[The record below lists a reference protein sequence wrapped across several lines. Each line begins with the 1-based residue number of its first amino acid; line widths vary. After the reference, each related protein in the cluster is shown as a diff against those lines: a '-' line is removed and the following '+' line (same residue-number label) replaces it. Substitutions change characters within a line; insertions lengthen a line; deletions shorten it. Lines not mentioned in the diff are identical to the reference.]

1 MEYPTSFD
9 LSPAAAGNPQE
20 PNTEGKGLAIRKP
33 FASVTN
39 AIGNPALLSLS
50 QPGREDVQNKGGPAT
65 DAGHSQSTHTTD
77 TDGVVGS
84 GGVDDANGG
93 ARDDLSRPN
102 VQTLPAGLAAMDRP
116 TGGAGKTSTS
126 YTNADGMSICSM
138 GTSDSKAGDSA
149 YGTANDPYVDHEVS
163 HIAPWVQDDLSSLRK
178 E

>member
-20 PNTEGKGLAIRKP
+20 PNTEGRGLAIRKP

-39 AIGNPALLSLS
+39 AVGNPALLSLS
-50 QPGREDVQNKGGPAT
+50 QPGREDVQNKGGPPT

-84 GGVDDANGG
+84 GGVNDANRG
-93 ARDDLSRPN
+93 ARDDPSGLNARALRP
-102 VQTLPAGLAAMDRP
+102 GLASTDHT
-116 TGGAGKTSTS
+116 TGA
-126 YTNADGMSICSM
+126 ADGRSVSSM
-138 GTSDSKAGDSA
+138 GTSDDKTGEPA
-149 YGTANDPYVDHEVS
+149 YGTANAPFVDHEVS
-163 HIAPWVQDDLSSLRK
+163 HMAPWVQDKLSSLGK